1 MGMEAQLA
9 HDTLYIKLFLIAIL
23 VIAAAHIESPEDQA
37 SYGATCWTAHRAQC
51 WQHPYDLVIDF
62 LNIDVFMIFNI
73 DSFIKYSYHFL
84 A

>member
-37 SYGATCWTAHRAQC
+37 SYGTTCWTVDSAQC
-51 WQHPYDLVIDF
+51 RQHLYDLVIDF

-73 DSFIKYSYHFL
+73 DSFIKYGYHFL